1 MYSPDD
7 LRQVALDDPNTWL
20 VASARYFQE
29 LGFYTEH
36 LDLPDDAL
44 LDAITEAVRWH
55 WDEPLPPEVVA
66 RDLQLADVVL
76 LLGDQSRVW
85 WRDLEGVHAG
95 ESFYVTTLTKWATIS
110 CGAFAPEQIS

>member
-7 LRQVALDDPNTWL
+7 LRQVTLDDPHTWL

-44 LDAITEAVRWH
+44 LDAIRAAVRWH

-66 RDLQLADVVL
+66 PDLQLTDVVL

-85 WRDLEGVHAG
+85 WRDLEGMHAG
-95 ESFYVTTLTKWATIS
+95 ESFYVTTLTEWATIS
-110 CGAFAPEQIS
+110 CGTFAPEQIS